1 VSPFTQENG
10 YELAG
15 AYQNGTTVESFG
27 GGICQVAT
35 TLYNAV
41 IRAELEITQRYNHS
55 MLVSYVQPSMDA
67 AIAGNY
73 KDLRFK
79 NNTDAPVYIEGYT
92 SGGILYFNVYGKE
105 TRASNR
111 EISFESE
118 TLSTTD
124 PATQYN
130 LDSSSALGSWNVVQ
144 SAHQGCVAQLWKIV
158 TVDGVQQSRDL
169 FNKSTY
175 QSSPKIV
182 TIGTKDAS
190 EATLAALKTAIA
202 SGDESAVRSA
212 AAALKSNADEK
223 AAEEEQQA
231 EEDDKSKDKDKDKNK
246 EDASSDKKT
255 DKNTDKNTDNTTS
268 DSESKPSDAGSE
280 DNQEE

>member
-1 VSPFTQENG
+1 
-10 YELAG
+10 
-15 AYQNGTTVESFG
+15 
-27 GGICQVAT
+27 
-35 TLYNAV
+35 
-41 IRAELEITQRYNHS
+41 

-105 TRASNR
+105 TRAANR

-130 LDSSSALGSWNVVQ
+130 LDSSSTLGSWNVVQ

-182 TIGTKDAS
+182 TIGTRDAS
-190 EATLAALKTAIA
+190 ETTLAALKAAIA

-212 AAALKSNADEK
+212 AAALKSKTDEK
-223 AAEEEQQA
+223 AAEEEQQT
-231 EEDDKSKDKDKDKNK
+231 EEDDKSKDKDKNTDKK
-246 EDASSDKKT
+246 KDDASS
-255 DKNTDKNTDNTTS
+255 DKNTDKNTDNTSS
-268 DSESKPSDAGSE
+268 DSESSSSDTGSG
-280 DNQEE
+280 DDADEEEE

>member
-1 VSPFTQENG
+1 
-10 YELAG
+10 
-15 AYQNGTTVESFG
+15 
-27 GGICQVAT
+27 
-35 TLYNAV
+35 
-41 IRAELEITQRYNHS
+41 

-130 LDSSSALGSWNVVQ
+130 LDSSSSLGSWSVVQ

-190 EATLAALKTAIA
+190 ETTLAALKTAIS

-212 AAALKSNADEK
+212 AAALKSKADEK
-223 AAEEEQQA
+223 AEEEEQQT
-231 EEDDKSKDKDKDKNK
+231 EEDDKSTDKDKKDKNKNKEDKNK
-246 EDASSDKKT
+246 EDASSDK
-255 DKNTDKNTDNTTS
+255 NTDNTSS
-268 DSESKPSDAGSE
+268 DSESKPSDTGSE
-280 DNQEE
+280 DNNNEEEE

>member
-1 VSPFTQENG
+1 MYNVVSPFTQENG

-15 AYQNGTTVESFG
+15 TYQNGTTIESFG

-41 IRAELEITQRYNHS
+41 IRSELEITQRYNHS

-67 AIAGNY
+67 AIAGTY

-79 NNTDAPVYIEGYT
+79 NNTNYPVYIEGIT
-92 SGGILYFNVYGKE
+92 SGGNITFSVYGKE

-118 TLSTTD
+118 TLSTTE

-130 LDSSSALGSWNVVQ
+130 LSSSASMGSWVVSQ
-144 SAHQGCVAQLWKIV
+144 SAHTGVTAQLWKIV
-158 TVDGVQQSRDL
+158 KVDGVQQSREL

-175 QSSPKIV
+175 QSSPKII
-182 TIGTKDAS
+182 TIGTSGAS
-190 EATLAALKTAIA
+190 SSTLSALKSAIA
-202 SGDESAVRSA
+202 TGNESAVRSA
-212 AAALKSNADEK
+212 ASALKSEATEK
-223 AAEEEQQA
+223 AEEEKAAAEEEKNAA
-231 EEDDKSKDKDKDKNK
+231 EKEDKKTDNSSSDTSTDKSK
-246 EDASSDKKT
+246 
-255 DKNTDKNTDNTTS
+255 DKNTDKNTDKTDDSS
-268 DSESKPSDAGSE
+268 DE
-280 DNQEE
+280 